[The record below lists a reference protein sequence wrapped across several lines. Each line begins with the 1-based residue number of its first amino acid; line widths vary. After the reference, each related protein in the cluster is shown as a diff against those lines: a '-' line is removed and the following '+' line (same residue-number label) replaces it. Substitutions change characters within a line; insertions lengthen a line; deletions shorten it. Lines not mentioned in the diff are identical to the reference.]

1 MQRAPVMDTERRESD
16 LLALQAAKLYFRD
29 QLTKTEIAQ
38 RIGISRFRV
47 ARLIDE
53 ALQRGLVTIR
63 FASLPSINDDLGS
76 AIVRRYG
83 VGLCLVAQ
91 PSDPGGDG
99 LLAAASIAASLVNTL
114 VQPGDVLGVAWGS
127 TVAATVDAVAHRPV
141 KDLHVVQLAG
151 GTRRIDPRLAPP
163 EIARRLAEL
172 LGATV
177 HPLYAPALV
186 ESTAVR
192 DALMQEVEVRA
203 TTALYDRVSV
213 ALIGIGAFAPVS
225 GQSALLQSG
234 ALNDREI
241 SAAQASGAVADLVL
255 HAIAADGMLVPTA
268 LEERAIAI
276 SFEQLRRI
284 PQVIAVAAGAH
295 KAPAIAAT
303 LSTGVVSALVTNE
316 ATAEAILA
324 L

>member
-1 MQRAPVMDTERRESD
+1 MQRARVVDPETRESD
-16 LLALQAAKLYFRD
+16 LIALQVAKLYFGD

-38 RIGISRFRV
+38 GIGISRFRV

-63 FASLPSINDDLGS
+63 FASPQAINDDLSS
-76 AIVRRYG
+76 AIVRQYD
-83 VGLCLVAQ
+83 VSLCLVLQ
-91 PSDPGGDG
+91 PSEPDSDG
-99 LLAAASIAASLVNTL
+99 LLAAASIAASLVNTF

-127 TVAATVDAVAHRPV
+127 SVAATVDAVAHRPV
-141 KDLHVVQLAG
+141 KNLHVVQLAG
-151 GTRRIDPRLAPP
+151 GTRRIDPKLAPQ
-163 EIARRLAEL
+163 EIARRLAEQ

-186 ESTAVR
+186 ESSAVR
-192 DALMQEVEVRA
+192 DALVQEAEVRA
-203 TTALYDRVSV
+203 TTTLYDRVTV
-213 ALIGIGAFAPVS
+213 ALIGIGAFAPGS

-234 ALNDREI
+234 GLSDREI

-255 HAIAADGMLVPTA
+255 HAIAADGTLVPSA

-276 SFEQLRRI
+276 SFEQLQRI
-284 PQVIAVAAGAH
+284 PQVIAVAAGTN

-303 LSTGVVSALVTNE
+303 LRTGVVSALVIDR
-316 ATAEAILA
+316 AAAEAILA